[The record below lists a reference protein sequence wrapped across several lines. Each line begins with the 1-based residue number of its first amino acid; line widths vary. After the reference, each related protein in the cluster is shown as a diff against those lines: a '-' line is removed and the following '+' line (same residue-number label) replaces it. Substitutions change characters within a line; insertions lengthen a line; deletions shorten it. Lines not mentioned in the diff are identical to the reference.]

1 MRHVVV
7 LAVLERLRDGQAAV
21 FIDVRQTAG
30 TVVAG
35 ARQHDGHRALAVH
48 LGQAAEKQI
57 DHSGR
62 PHTAGVRRLHTA
74 VVGDEVGSRCNHIN
88 MTGFQ
93 PRALSDLRDHHL
105 SCALQNF
112 SGAAFVIGRQV
123 QHHHDGQRQRA
134 RECFEQHQKRRQ
146 RTRRAANAYNERRGL
161 INLWHG
167 YALCT
172 VNSSQGVSCTRDA

>member
-1 MRHVVV
+1 M

-30 TVVAG
+30 TVVAC

-48 LGQAAEKQI
+48 LSQAAEKQI

-62 PHTAGVRRLHTA
+62 PHTAGLRRLHAA

-93 PRALSDLRDHHL
+93 PCALRDLRDHHL
-105 SCALQNF
+105 SRALQNF

-123 QHHHDGQRQRA
+123 QHHHNGQRRCA
-134 RECFEQHQKRRQ
+134 PECFEQHQQRRQ
-146 RTRRAANAYNERRGL
+146 RTRRAADADNERRGL
-161 INLWHG
+161 ISLWHG
-167 YALCT
+167 NVLCT
-172 VNSSQGVSCTRDA
+172 VSSSQGVSCTRDA